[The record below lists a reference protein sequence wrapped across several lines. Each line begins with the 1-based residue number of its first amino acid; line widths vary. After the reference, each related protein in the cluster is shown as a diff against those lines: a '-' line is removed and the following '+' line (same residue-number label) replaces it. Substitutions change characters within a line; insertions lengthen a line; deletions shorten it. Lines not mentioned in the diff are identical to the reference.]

1 MRRCWG
7 MGFRLLCCAVI
18 ITCATFIGL
27 ELRRSMLTR
36 AESLAFFREY
46 FRSVRSYILHT
57 GMSLDDISD
66 ILGKAADSREFCR
79 FLREETRHSSYS
91 ASFSA
96 ALGRW
101 RSSLCLTEGD
111 VQMLCSTA
119 GNIGTSDTDHALDV
133 LLLADEQ
140 LSELLNAAQSKALTD
155 GRLYV
160 VLSVS
165 SGAVAALLLL

>member
-1 MRRCWG
+1 

-140 LSELLNAAQSKALTD
+140 LSELMNAAQSKALTD

>member
-1 MRRCWG
+1 

-79 FLREETRHSSYS
+79 FLREETRHSNYS

>member
-1 MRRCWG
+1 

-119 GNIGTSDTDHALDV
+119 GNIGISDTDHALDV

>member
-1 MRRCWG
+1 

-18 ITCATFIGL
+18 INCATFIGL

>member
-1 MRRCWG
+1 

-119 GNIGTSDTDHALDV
+119 GNIGTSDTDHALEV

>member
-1 MRRCWG
+1 
-7 MGFRLLCCAVI
+7 
-18 ITCATFIGL
+18 
-27 ELRRSMLTR
+27 MLTR

>member
-1 MRRCWG
+1 

-79 FLREETRHSSYS
+79 FLREETRHSIYS

>member
-1 MRRCWG
+1 

>member
-1 MRRCWG
+1 

-66 ILGKAADSREFCR
+66 ILGKAADCREFCR

>member
-1 MRRCWG
+1 MWRIYD
-7 MGFRLLCCAVI
+7 L
-18 ITCATFIGL
+18 
-27 ELRRSMLTR
+27 
-36 AESLAFFREY
+36 
-46 FRSVRSYILHT
+46 T

-66 ILGKAADSREFCR
+66 ILGKAADCREFCR